1 MRAMRFFIVDDSAP
15 IRAMLSNIIE
25 DEDLG
30 QVCGVAEDGS
40 EVYADVLAAKGI
52 DILLIDLL
60 MPNRDG
66 IETVR
71 EIAPS
76 FSGKIIMI
84 SQVETKDLIGEAYAL
99 GVEYY
104 ITKPI
109 NRLEV
114 VNIIKKASEHLLL
127 QKSIQQIQN
136 SLSGLGLQQGGIP
149 TPSMGMNRTGAGERN
164 ATGVGSL
171 GVFSRGTTGN
181 PSGEMY
187 TIINSGKNALLELGV
202 IGESGNKDLLDILSV
217 MYQHEIEGTRAVP
230 SLKDLY
236 VSIVKKR
243 LGGNITETEIKKE
256 IKAGEQRV
264 RRTIHQ
270 AFDHIAALGVTDYT
284 NPKFEHYASTF
295 FDYSQVRLK
304 MLELQG
310 KGGHTGTPPRI
321 NIKKFIQALY
331 MEAKENAGAH

>member
-1 MRAMRFFIVDDSAP
+1 MKFFIVDDSAP
-15 IRAMLSNIIE
+15 IRAMLTNIIE

-30 QVCGVAEDGS
+30 TVIGEAEDGS
-40 EVYADVLAAKGI
+40 EVYADELVAKKT

-76 FSGKIIMI
+76 FNGKIIMI

-99 GVEYY
+99 GVEHY

-114 VNIIKKASEHLLL
+114 VSILKKVREHLLL
-127 QKSIQQIQN
+127 EKSIQDIQKSI
-136 SLSGLGLQQGGIP
+136 SCLGLKQNIDSAAP
-149 TPSMGMNRTGAGERN
+149 TKPDPVPS
-164 ATGVGSL
+164 
-171 GVFSRGTTGN
+171 
-181 PSGEMY
+181 
-187 TIINSGKNALLELGV
+187 TIVASGKSVLLELGI
-202 IGESGNKDLLDILSV
+202 IGESGNKDLLDMLSV
-217 MYQHEIEGTRAVP
+217 MDHIEKNGVRKSP

-236 VSIVKKR
+236 EKIVKKR
-243 LGGNITETEIKKE
+243 LGYAATPSEIKKE
-256 IKAGEQRV
+256 VKAGEQRV

-270 AFDHIAALGVTDYT
+270 ALDHIASIGLTDYA
-284 NPKFEHYASTF
+284 NPKFENYASTF
-295 FDYSQVRLK
+295 FDYSQVRMK
-304 MLELQG
+304 MRELEG
-310 KGGHTGTPPRI
+310 KANNTNTHSRI

-331 MEAKENAGAH
+331 MEAKQIQNT

>member
-1 MRAMRFFIVDDSAP
+1 MKTMRFFIVDDSAP
-15 IRAMLSNIIE
+15 IRAMLANIIE
-25 DEDLG
+25 DADLG
-30 QVCGVAEDGS
+30 QVVGEAEDGS
-40 EVYADVLAAKGI
+40 EVYADVLAAKAI

-71 EIAPS
+71 EIAPT

-109 NRLEV
+109 NQLEV
-114 VNIIKKASEHLLL
+114 VNIIRKASENLQL
-127 QKSIQQIQN
+127 QKSIQQIQQ
-136 SLSGLGLQQGGIP
+136 SLSGLGLQQGGGF
-149 TPSMGMNRTGAGERN
+149 TGKTEMNRNEVAGN
-164 ATGVGSL
+164 QASVGLS
-171 GVFSRGTTGN
+171 GRSITRGN
-181 PSGEMY
+181 VDSGIYE
-187 TIINSGKNALLELGV
+187 IINSGKNVLLELGV

-217 MYQHEIEGTRAVP
+217 IYQYETEGIRVAP

-236 VSIVKKR
+236 ESIVKKR
-243 LGGNITETEIKKE
+243 LGQQVSEAVVKKE
-256 IKAGEQRV
+256 IKAGEQRI

-295 FDYSQVRLK
+295 FDYSQIRLK

-310 KGGHTGTPPRI
+310 KGNKASAPPPRM

-331 MEAKENAGAH
+331 MEAKENTATH